1 MLGVK
6 AETLELYGAV
16 SGHTVSEMASGALI
30 ASNGEADFAI
40 AVSGVAGP
48 EGGSEEKPVGLV
60 YICILKKGGIGKVDK
75 YIFHGNRQAVRIQA
89 SQKALESLNQ
99 IV

>member
-60 YICILKKGGIGKVDK
+60 YICILKKGEIGKVDK
-75 YIFHGNRQAVRIQA
+75 YIFYGNRQAVRIQA